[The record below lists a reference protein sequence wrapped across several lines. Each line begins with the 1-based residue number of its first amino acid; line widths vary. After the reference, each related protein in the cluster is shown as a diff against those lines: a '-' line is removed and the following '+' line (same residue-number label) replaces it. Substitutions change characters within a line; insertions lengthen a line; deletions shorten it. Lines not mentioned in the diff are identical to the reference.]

1 MVLTSP
7 PTILGVAHLGLVCNN
22 ARGTQMEKEPF
33 QDYRQL
39 TDQEMEIWLTAGQE
53 TCEEETEYESQTEG
67 WWVCVRK
74 VPGIGYVTDGAD
86 RISNWG
92 DPLVCPPGVTT
103 AAQVAAEQYAYHK
116 SLISE

>member
-1 MVLTSP
+1 
-7 PTILGVAHLGLVCNN
+7 
-22 ARGTQMEKEPF
+22 MEKEPF

-86 RISNWG
+86 HISTWG

-116 SLISE
+116 SLVSE